1 MAGGQRKQEF
11 YGWKLVGVLFAVY
24 FLNMGFPYFG
34 GAVINT
40 YMLKQIPM
48 SRSTFGLGFT
58 LVNLF
63 IGLPSLIV
71 AASIVKWGVTR
82 TFAAGS
88 GMILA
93 GTLWLSFFTAKPWQ
107 YLLAY
112 GVVVGTGIC
121 FSSIIPVTT
130 TVTNWF
136 RKYRGR
142 AMGIPLSASGFAG
155 FLGAPL
161 IDRFLTANGGNWR
174 QAWEVVA
181 AVMLLSGAIAFLFVK
196 ERPGDLGQVV
206 DGIPE
211 KEGASA
217 ASTALVSLYPWTPG
231 EAVKTASYW
240 MIVIGGIASQF
251 PYFFFIAHGI
261 LHMKG
266 AGFSPATAAW
276 VMGLFTMGVIGGKQV
291 GGWLMDKVS
300 ARIAFISGLSCYFV
314 CMLVEMHLHSTAVA
328 VLAGILYGLAF
339 GWTFV
344 CTNAATA
351 QFFGPAAFPKLNGLN
366 MLVTGLLSSPAGFVG
381 GTLFDVYGSYNFA
394 FELNMLI
401 TAVGIFALAFAT
413 MPRPKTALA
422 TSGAGALE

>member
-1 MAGGQRKQEF
+1 MASKQNKQNF

-71 AASIVKWGVTR
+71 AESIVKWGVRR

-88 GMILA
+88 GMILV
-93 GTLWLSFFTAKPWQ
+93 GTVWLAFFTTKSWQ
-107 YLLAY
+107 YLLGY
-112 GVVVGTGIC
+112 GVVVGTGVC

-136 RKYRGR
+136 RRYRGR

-161 IDRFLTANGGNWR
+161 IDKFLTANGGDWR

-181 AVMLLSGAIAFLFVK
+181 AVMVLSGALAYAFVK
-196 ERPGDLGQVV
+196 ERPEVLGQVV
-206 DGIPE
+206 DGIEEE
-211 KEGASA
+211 KGAA
-217 ASTALVSLYPWTPG
+217 PVSTALVSRYPWTPG
-231 EAVKTASYW
+231 EALRTTSYW

-266 AGFSPATAAW
+266 VGFTPATAAW
-276 VMGLFTMGVIGGKQV
+276 VMGLFTMGVIAGKQV

-300 ARIAFISGLSCYFV
+300 ARTAFISGLLCYFV
-314 CMLVEMHLHSTAVA
+314 CMLLEMRLHSVVVAVA
-328 VLAGILYGLAF
+328 AGILYGLAF

-351 QFFGPAAFPKLNGLN
+351 QFFGPLAFPKLNGLN
-366 MLVTGLLSSPAGFVG
+366 MLVTGLLSSPAGFIG
-381 GTLFDVYGSYNFA
+381 GKLFDVYGSYKLA

-401 TAVGIFALAFAT
+401 AAIGIFALLFAT
-413 MPRPKTALA
+413 MPHPNRTAA
-422 TSGAGALE
+422 TRAADVLE